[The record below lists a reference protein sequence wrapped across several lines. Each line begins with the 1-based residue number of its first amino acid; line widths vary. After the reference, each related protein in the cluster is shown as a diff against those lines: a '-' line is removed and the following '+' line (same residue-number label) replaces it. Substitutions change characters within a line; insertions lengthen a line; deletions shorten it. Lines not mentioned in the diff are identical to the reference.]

1 MIVKINVD
9 DNSKTIESVI
19 LLHKQNVFC
28 FIFQL
33 AVTSSTDVFKL
44 KNAFRTLLKRFHP
57 DKNGNNTSAT
67 LAQHNI
73 LEEFQYL
80 KQEEEMVEIERQRLW
95 ERNRVFQEQRE
106 EKNKKNNENR
116 EKEEKIGLRNMNHLL
131 ITT

>member
-1 MIVKINVD
+1 M
-9 DNSKTIESVI
+9 
-19 LLHKQNVFC
+19 
-28 FIFQL
+28 
-33 AVTSSTDVFKL
+33 
-44 KNAFRTLLKRFHP
+44 KRFYP
-57 DKNGNNTSAT
+57 DKNRNNASAT

-80 KQEEEMVEIERQRLW
+80 KEEEEMVEIERQRFW

>member
-1 MIVKINVD
+1 MIVKIDVD
-9 DNSKTIESVI
+9 DNSKTIENII
-19 LLHKQNVFC
+19 LLHKQKVFC

-33 AVTSSTDVFKL
+33 PVIFSTVIFKL
-44 KNAFRTLLKRFHP
+44 KNAFRTFLKRFYP
-57 DKNGNNTSAT
+57 DKNGNNASAT

-95 ERNRVFQEQRE
+95 ERNRVFQEQKE

-131 ITT
+131 ITK